1 MVAGT
6 NKVYSMPLFL
16 TMSHCCEM
24 DWDLFFS
31 QMDSGLISHHWS
43 SRVQITFAGKIK
55 IVSWIILKCTNP
67 LSWYIASVRL
77 ESFIGSKRERSI
89 FKKKRSVVCWP
100 YFSLSFLY
108 STLHCVISSNCF
120 LCFRTKNVI
129 MTWWVL
135 FSDCAWLRLAG
146 VGALTFVFSQL
157 QTWPG
162 NSCVT
167 SQPWSEQRRDE
178 EWSVNLKTDFIPWLS
193 VEGSEGSL
201 LLVLSA
207 PEMSFLLRMPGP
219 VFALNDPD

>member
-1 MVAGT
+1 MNNIKMHQSPVVIYCICQIRELYREQTRTAVFF
-6 NKVYSMPLFL
+6 NEVKVSCLLTVFLSVLSLLCTALCDKFQLFPLF
-16 TMSHCCEM
+16 SDH
-24 DWDLFFS
+24 
-31 QMDSGLISHHWS
+31 
-43 SRVQITFAGKIK
+43 
-55 IVSWIILKCTNP
+55 
-67 LSWYIASVRL
+67 
-77 ESFIGSKRERSI
+77 
-89 FKKKRSVVCWP
+89 
-100 YFSLSFLY
+100 
-108 STLHCVISSNCF
+108 
-120 LCFRTKNVI
+120 VI

-178 EWSVNLKTDFIPWLS
+178 EWSVNLKTDFIPRLS

-207 PEMSFLLRMPGP
+207 PEMSFLLRMLGP
-219 VFALNDPD
+219 VFTLNDPH